1 MTCSILAALRG
12 IEKLGGSA
20 GYQQYLETADKF
32 SNLTHIAAL
41 SNFTR
46 TATSTNLNNVVVSG
60 SLWTALVYTSIS
72 LTGGGYSGSGHAW
85 GLGVA
90 DIHIAGDLMYTSWDD
105 LMAGENKFN
114 IIAAT
119 VDDVGATVAEFS
131 VNGAVVAYLVMAGVG
146 FGDLV
151 GIDGTFQWK

>member
-1 MTCSILAALRG
+1 MV
-12 IEKLGGSA
+12 SA
-20 GYQQYLETADKF
+20 
-32 SNLTHIAAL
+32 H
-41 SNFTR
+41 
-46 TATSTNLNNVVVSG
+46 
-60 SLWTALVYTSIS
+60 
-72 LTGGGYSGSGHAW
+72 GGGYSGSGHAW

-119 VDDVGATVAEFS
+119 VDDVGVTVAEFS
-131 VNGAVVAYLVMAGVG
+131 VNGAVVAYLRDGWVS

-151 GIDGTFQWK
+151 RIDGTFQWK